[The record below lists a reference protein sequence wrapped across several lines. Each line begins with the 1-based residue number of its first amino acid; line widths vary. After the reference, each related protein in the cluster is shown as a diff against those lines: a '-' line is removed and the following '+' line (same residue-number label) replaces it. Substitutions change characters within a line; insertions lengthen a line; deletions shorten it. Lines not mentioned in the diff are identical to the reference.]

1 MDKILDK
8 IYHVIE
14 KHNEDIIFELIIKEY
29 DKSNFFI
36 ALVFNKSIEK
46 FKILF
51 VPIDAIEKKKLVEE
65 YFCYQFVFM
74 NIVNHLLKIIS
85 EFQENNS
92 KSVYDFSNKTENYYI
107 EFNTYK
113 PLNKSSFRFRQY
125 INPDFSFFFDLIVTL
140 FEHTPNIMNDLQ
152 RDILAQFSTKYE
164 LLKYNKTISF
174 RIKTDD
180 LNSIF
185 NCSHF
190 KYDKVEISFLQK
202 IGDKYYAIIVD
213 NKNYSNKVL
222 IDSSRGMLRIYS
234 DKLDP
239 LGEEIYLLMTK
250 IRESYEK
257 KFYKLEYIDKEEVY
271 HLLCYG
277 YNNNLETFLIH
288 NNLYDQEITLKDL
301 CNKKIKL
308 IAVDDDFKKKII
320 DIVKDKYVD
329 KKANDIINFVFNEK

>member
-8 IYHVIE
+8 IYRVIE

-36 ALVFNKSIEK
+36 ALVFNKNIEK

-51 VPIDAIEKKKLVEE
+51 VPVDAIEKKKSVEE

-74 NIVNHLLKIIS
+74 NIVNHLLKLIS
-85 EFQENNS
+85 DFQENSS
-92 KSVYDFSNKTENYYI
+92 KSNYDFSNKASEYYI

-113 PLNKSSFRFRQY
+113 PLNKSSFKFRQY
-125 INPDFSFFFDLIVTL
+125 INPEFNFFFDLIVTL

-180 LNSIF
+180 LNTIF

-190 KYDKVEISFLQK
+190 KFENIDIKFLQK
-202 IGDKYYAIIVD
+202 IGDKYYAIVLD
-213 NKNYSNKVL
+213 NKNYYNKVL

-234 DKLDP
+234 DKLEP
-239 LGEEIYLLMTK
+239 LGEEVYLLMTK

-257 KFYKLEYIDKEEVY
+257 KFYKLEYIDNDEVY

-277 YNNNLETFLIH
+277 YNNIQDVFLVH

-301 CNKKIKL
+301 CNKKVKLVDVDDSFKEMIIKL
-308 IAVDDDFKKKII
+308 I
-320 DIVKDKYVD
+320 KDKYVE
-329 KKANDIINFVFNEK
+329 KKANDIIDFVFER